1 MEEQEITKTG
11 NPQDAFPAPPT
22 ERSLYKHSLRSRVR
36 TYDVDRQ
43 SIVHNA
49 VYLYWLEASRV
60 EYFREIGL
68 PIDSRT
74 FVSKHRFVVAHTEL
88 DYFNAAQFDDEYEV
102 LTRVSSIK
110 NSSFEFEQVIQ
121 LLNGKLIVKAKSV
134 MVHLN
139 PATHKPERINDSYRE
154 MIREF
159 EGGDVEMIA

>member
-1 MEEQEITKTG
+1 MEEQEITKEEKKE
-11 NPQDAFPAPPT
+11 NDAFPAPPM
-22 ERSLYKHSLRSRVR
+22 ERSLYKHSLKSRVR

-102 LTRVSSIK
+102 LTRVSQIK
-110 NSSFEFEQVIQ
+110 NSSFEFEQVIR
-121 LLNGKLIVKAKSV
+121 LINGKLIVTAKSV

-159 EGGDVEMIA
+159 EGDDVDIL

>member
-1 MEEQEITKTG
+1 MDEQEITNGKLA
-11 NPQDAFPAPPT
+11 QDAFPAPPT
-22 ERSLYKHSLRSRVR
+22 EHSLYKHSLKSRVR

-49 VYLYWLEASRV
+49 VYLYWLEAARV

-74 FVSKHRFVVAHTEL
+74 FVSKHRFVVAHTEI

-102 LTRVSSIK
+102 LTRASHIK

-121 LLNGKLIVKAKSV
+121 LLNGKVIVRAKSI

-159 EGGDVEMIA
+159 EGDDLQFLQ